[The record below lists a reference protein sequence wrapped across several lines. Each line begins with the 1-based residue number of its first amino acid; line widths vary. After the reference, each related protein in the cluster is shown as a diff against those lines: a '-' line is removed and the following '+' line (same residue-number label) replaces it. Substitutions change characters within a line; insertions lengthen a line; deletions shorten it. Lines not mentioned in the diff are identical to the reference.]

1 MCRALAS
8 EHGHQVVAVYV
19 DDGISA
25 STFKSRPGWAHLLA
39 DLEAGKTDVLVAQSE
54 DRFTRQPMEKETLV
68 LDVGR
73 PRALTDEQAALATRM
88 RQAGESV
95 STIARTLGC
104 SQATAYRYSAHEH
117 SS

>member
-8 EHGHQVVAVYV
+8 EHGHEVVAVYV

-73 PRALTDEQAALATRM
+73 PGALTDEQAALAPHASGWRI
-88 RQAGESV
+88 GV
-95 STIARTLGC
+95 D
-104 SQATAYRYSAHEH
+104 YRPDPRLFPGNRLPIFSA
-117 SS
+117 